1 MNLKHL
7 SAMSAL
13 AITIP
18 MLVNGCSAAD
28 ALCCTDYKVGAD
40 MTNVDF
46 GVDASIKGQFAVVAN
61 VSGDLSAAANDMLT
75 EVGNSCR
82 NIAIDLAATAD
93 EQAAVTAK
101 SPRDQVG
108 AWCELAVA
116 KMQVAGSA
124 NIKVSIQPV
133 KCEASFSAQA
143 SCSGGCT
150 VDASCDVKAK
160 PPTCEGGKLEV
171 SCEGGCEAE
180 VKGASISCTG
190 TCSGK
195 CEGTCTASGG
205 VDCKGTCDGKC
216 SAKAGAG
223 DGTGAKADGTCEGS
237 CEGTCKGN
245 ALKVECK
252 GQCQGSCD
260 AKCEAS
266 PGSAKVKCDGKCAG
280 KFEPVSCKGGELK
293 AQCKADA
300 KCEANCKASA
310 QAKAS
315 CEPPT
320 ISIVA
325 TGNTNVDALIA
336 TLKLNL
342 PKLVAAI
349 KGKGEII
356 VNGTADFA
364 GTVSGSLDPGKL
376 GVKGSACMVA
386 IVSTVGEAALN
397 AKAGLDGG
405 LKVTGAIGN

>member
-7 SAMSAL
+7 SAMGAL
-13 AITIP
+13 AVAIP
-18 MLVNGCSAAD
+18 VLVNGCSAAD

-61 VSGDLSAAANDMLT
+61 VSGDLSAAASDMLA
-75 EVGNSCR
+75 EVGNACR
-82 NIAIDLAATAD
+82 NIAVDLGATAD
-93 EQAAVTAK
+93 EQAAITAK
-101 SPRDQVG
+101 PARDQVG
-108 AWCELAVA
+108 GWCDLAVG
-116 KMQVAGSA
+116 KMSAAGSA
-124 NIKVSIQPV
+124 NIKVTIQPV

-143 SCSGGCT
+143 SCSGGCS

-190 TCSGK
+190 SCSGK

-205 VDCKGTCDGKC
+205 VECKGQCDGKC
-216 SAKAGAG
+216 SASAQGNG
-223 DGTGAKADGTCEGS
+223 DGQQADGSCAGK

-245 ALKVECK
+245 TLKVECK

-280 KFEPVSCKGGELK
+280 KFEPLSCKGGELK

-315 CEPPT
+315 CEPPS
-320 ISIVA
+320 IAIVA
-325 TGNTNVDALIA
+325 TGSTNVDALIA

-342 PKLVAAI
+342 PKLVAAV

-356 VNGTADFA
+356 ANGTAEFA
-364 GTVSGSLDPGKL
+364 GSVTGSLDPGKL
-376 GVKGSACMVA
+376 GVKGSACLVA
-386 IVSTVGEAALN
+386 IASTVGEAALN
-397 AKAGLDGG
+397 AKAGLEGG
-405 LKVTGAIGN
+405 VKITSAIGN

>member
-13 AITIP
+13 AVAIP

-40 MTNVDF
+40 MSAVDF
-46 GVDASIKGQFAVVAN
+46 GVDASIKGQFTVLAN
-61 VSGDLSAAANDMLT
+61 VSGDLSAAATDMMT
-75 EVGNSCR
+75 DVGNACR
-82 NIAIDLAATAD
+82 DISIDLGATKE

-101 SPRDQVG
+101 APRDQVTD
-108 AWCELAVA
+108 WCALAVS
-116 KMQVAGSA
+116 KMKASGSA
-124 NIKVSIQPV
+124 NIKVTIQPV

-143 SCSGGCT
+143 SCSGSCS

-171 SCEGGCEAE
+171 SC
-180 VKGASISCTG
+180 KGSCSGSASAPSISCTG
-190 TCSGK
+190 SCSGK

-205 VDCKGTCDGKC
+205 VECKGQCDGKC
-216 SAKAGAG
+216 SASAQGNG
-223 DGTGAKADGTCEGS
+223 DGTQADGSCAGK

-260 AKCEAS
+260 AKCEAA
-266 PGSAKVKCDGKCAG
+266 PGSASVKCDGTCEGTA
-280 KFEPVSCKGGELK
+280 EPISCKGGELK

-315 CEPPT
+315 CEPPAIT
-320 ISIVA
+320 VVA
-325 TGNTNVDALIA
+325 TGGANVDALIA

-349 KGKGEII
+349 KGKGQAI
-356 VNGTADFA
+356 VDGT
-364 GTVSGSLDPGKL
+364 GTLVANASGSLDPGKL
-376 GVKGSACMVA
+376 GVKGSACLVA
-386 IVSTVGEAALN
+386 IASTVGEAAQN
-397 AKAGLDGG
+397 AKVSLEAGVN
-405 LKVTGAIGN
+405 VTGAVGN